1 MWIQG
6 EGGTNAPTYG
16 VPSLLQGGRSLL
28 RRYSRI
34 LLILRRV
41 VFLEQRTEKEGE
53 HVTKEWF
60 GS

>member
-41 VFLEQRTEKEGE
+41 FLKLRTEIEGE
-53 HVTKEWF
+53 HGTKEWF